1 MTRGANQ
8 DSGAEPAGRGALR
21 PKARLLRT
29 LGSDLISSD
38 KVALIELVKNS
49 YDADAGVVLIRF
61 RGPLN
66 AGEGG
71 IEVNRKSYE
80 TYFHRATQLMQV
92 RMPMENTDTL
102 GKFKVIARVHGGG
115 ISGQAGA
122 LRHGI
127 ARALVKFD
135 EALRG
140 SLRKGGFL
148 TRDPREKESKK
159 YGRKRARRG
168 FQWTKR

>member
-1 MTRGANQ
+1 VAKATPN
-8 DSGAEPAGRGALR
+8 AGKVVFNATGRRKRAVAR
-21 PKARLLRT
+21 VRLL
-29 LGSDLISSD
+29 
-38 KVALIELVKNS
+38 
-49 YDADAGVVLIRF
+49 
-61 RGPLN
+61 P
-66 AGEGG
+66 GEGG